1 MEMARTSGS
10 YAKLTKPKISEIA
23 LHLFAERGYAA
34 VSMRQIASK
43 VGLQAGALYN
53 YFPDKQTI
61 LADLL
66 INHMEN
72 LLQTWHKQKL
82 PQKPDKLLEFFV
94 DFHIEYHLNRP
105 EEVFIAY
112 MELRNL
118 NPDNFQKIEKLRNK
132 YERILSEILTVGV
145 NKNLFSCEN
154 TKVTSLA
161 IIGMLKEVHTWY
173 KKGGKIS
180 VPEMKSIY
188 REIVLKAVT

>member
-1 MEMARTSGS
+1 MARTSGS

-23 LHLFAERGYAA
+23 LNLFAERGYAA

-43 VGLQAGALYN
+43 VGLQVGALYN

-61 LADLL
+61 LSELL

-72 LLQTWHKQKL
+72 LLKTWDKQKL
-82 PQKPDKLLEFFV
+82 PKKSDKLLEFFV
-94 DFHIEYHLNRP
+94 DFHIEFHLNRP

-132 YERILSEILTVGV
+132 YERILSQILTAGV
-145 NKNLFSCEN
+145 KDNLFSCKE

-161 IIGMLKEVHTWY
+161 IIGMLKEVNTWY

-180 VPEMKSIY
+180 VPEVKRIY
-188 REIVLKAVT
+188 QEIVLKAVT

>member
-1 MEMARTSGS
+1 MARTLGS

-43 VGLQAGALYN
+43 VGLQVGALYN

-61 LADLL
+61 LSELL

-72 LLQTWHKQKL
+72 LLQTWHRQTL
-82 PQKPDKLLEFFV
+82 PEKSDKLLKFFV

-118 NPDNFQKIEKLRNK
+118 NPDNFKKIEKLRNK
-132 YERILSEILTVGV
+132 YELILSKILSDGV
-145 NKNLFSCEN
+145 NENLFTCEE
-154 TKVTSLA
+154 TKVASLA
-161 IIGMLKEVHTWY
+161 IIGMLKEVNTWY
-173 KKGGKIS
+173 KKDGRIS
-180 VPEMKSIY
+180 LPEIKSIY
-188 REIVLKAVT
+188 QQIVLKAVT

>member
-1 MEMARTSGS
+1 MARTSGS

-132 YERILSEILTVGV
+132 YERTLSEILTVGV

>member
-1 MEMARTSGS
+1 MARTLGS

-34 VSMRQIASK
+34 VSMRQIAFK
-43 VGLQAGALYN
+43 VGLQVGALYN

-61 LADLL
+61 LSELL

-72 LLQTWHKQKL
+72 LLQTWHRQKL
-82 PQKPDKLLEFFV
+82 PEKPDELLEFFV

-118 NPDNFQKIEKLRNK
+118 TPENFKKIEKLRNK
-132 YERILSEILTVGV
+132 YERILNKILSDGV
-145 NKNLFSCEN
+145 TKKFFLCEE
-154 TKVTSLA
+154 TKIASLA
-161 IIGMLKEVHTWY
+161 IIGMLKELNTWY
-173 KKGGKIS
+173 RTDGRIS
-180 VPEMKSIY
+180 VPEIKNIY
-188 REIVLKAVT
+188 QQIVLKAVT

>member
-1 MEMARTSGS
+1 MARTSGS

-34 VSMRQIASK
+34 VSMRKIASK

-72 LLQTWHKQKL
+72 LLKTWHKQKL
-82 PQKPDKLLEFFV
+82 PQKSDKLLEFFV

>member
-1 MEMARTSGS
+1 MARTLGS

-43 VGLQAGALYN
+43 VGLQVGALYN

-61 LADLL
+61 LSELL

-72 LLQTWHKQKL
+72 LLQTWHRQKL
-82 PQKPDKLLEFFV
+82 PEKSDKLLELFV
-94 DFHIEYHLNRP
+94 GFHIEYHLNRP

-118 NPDNFQKIEKLRNK
+118 NPDNFKKIEKLRNK
-132 YERILSEILTVGV
+132 YELILSKILSDGV
-145 NKNLFSCEN
+145 NKNLFTCEE
-154 TKVTSLA
+154 TKIASLA
-161 IIGMLKEVHTWY
+161 IIGMLKEVNTWY
-173 KKGGKIS
+173 KKDGRIS
-180 VPEMKSIY
+180 VPEIKNIY
-188 REIVLKAVT
+188 QQIVLKAVT

>member
-1 MEMARTSGS
+1 MARTSGS

-23 LHLFAERGYAA
+23 LHQFAERGYAA

-132 YERILSEILTVGV
+132 YERILSKILTVGV

>member
-1 MEMARTSGS
+1 MARTSGS

-66 INHMEN
+66 INHMED

>member
-1 MEMARTSGS
+1 MARTSGS

-82 PQKPDKLLEFFV
+82 PQKSDKLLEFFV

-132 YERILSEILTVGV
+132 YERILNEILTMGV

>member
-1 MEMARTSGS
+1 MARTLGS

-43 VGLQAGALYN
+43 VGLQVGALYN

-61 LADLL
+61 LSELL

-72 LLQTWHKQKL
+72 LLQTWHRQTL
-82 PQKPDKLLEFFV
+82 PEKSDKLLEFFV

-118 NPDNFQKIEKLRNK
+118 NPDNFKKIEKLRNK
-132 YERILSEILTVGV
+132 YELILSKILSDGV
-145 NKNLFSCEN
+145 KKNLFTCEE
-154 TKVTSLA
+154 TKIASLA
-161 IIGMLKEVHTWY
+161 IIGMLKEVNTWY
-173 KKGGKIS
+173 KKDGRIS
-180 VPEMKSIY
+180 VPEIKSIY
-188 REIVLKAVT
+188 QQIVLKAVT

>member
-1 MEMARTSGS
+1 MPRTSGS

-82 PQKPDKLLEFFV
+82 PQKSDKLLEFFV

-118 NPDNFQKIEKLRNK
+118 NPYNFQKIEKLRNK

>member
-1 MEMARTSGS
+1 MARTLGS

-43 VGLQAGALYN
+43 VGLQVGALYN

-61 LADLL
+61 LSELL

-72 LLQTWHKQKL
+72 LLQAWHEQKL
-82 PQKPDKLLEFFV
+82 PEKSDKLLEFFV

-118 NPDNFQKIEKLRNK
+118 NPDNFKKIEKLRNK
-132 YERILSEILTVGV
+132 YELILINILSDGV
-145 NKNLFSCEN
+145 NKNLFTCEE
-154 TKVTSLA
+154 TKIASLA
-161 IIGMLKEVHTWY
+161 IIGMLKEVNTWY
-173 KKGGKIS
+173 KKDGRIP
-180 VPEMKSIY
+180 VPEIKNIY
-188 REIVLKAVT
+188 QQIVLKAVT

>member
-1 MEMARTSGS
+1 MARTLGS

-23 LHLFAERGYAA
+23 LYLFAERGYAA

-43 VGLQAGALYN
+43 VGLQVGALYN

>member
-1 MEMARTSGS
+1 MARTLGS

-43 VGLQAGALYN
+43 VGLQVGALYN

-61 LADLL
+61 LSELL

-72 LLQTWHKQKL
+72 LLQTWHRQTL
-82 PQKPDKLLEFFV
+82 PEKSDKLLKFFV

-118 NPDNFQKIEKLRNK
+118 NPDNFKKIEKLRNK
-132 YERILSEILTVGV
+132 YELILSKILSDGV
-145 NKNLFSCEN
+145 NKNLFTCEE
-154 TKVTSLA
+154 TKIASLA
-161 IIGMLKEVHTWY
+161 IIGMLKEVNTWY
-173 KKGGKIS
+173 KKDGRIS
-180 VPEMKSIY
+180 LPEIKSIY
-188 REIVLKAVT
+188 QQIVLKAVK

>member
-1 MEMARTSGS
+1 MARTSGS

-23 LHLFAERGYAA
+23 LNLFAERGYAA

-43 VGLQAGALYN
+43 VGLQVGALYN

-61 LADLL
+61 LSELL

-72 LLQTWHKQKL
+72 LLKTWYNQKL
-82 PQKPDKLLEFFV
+82 PKKSDKLLEFFV
-94 DFHIEYHLNRP
+94 DFHIEFHLNRP

-132 YERILSEILTVGV
+132 YERILIEILTTGV
-145 NKNLFSCEN
+145 KDNLFSCKE

-161 IIGMLKEVHTWY
+161 IIGMLKEVNTWY

-180 VPEMKSIY
+180 VLEVKRIY
-188 REIVLKAVT
+188 QEIVLKAVT

>member
-1 MEMARTSGS
+1 
-10 YAKLTKPKISEIA
+10 
-23 LHLFAERGYAA
+23 
-34 VSMRQIASK
+34 
-43 VGLQAGALYN
+43 
-53 YFPDKQTI
+53 
-61 LADLL
+61 
-66 INHMEN
+66 
-72 LLQTWHKQKL
+72 LQTWHKQKL

-118 NPDNFQKIEKLRNK
+118 NPYNFQKIEKLRNK

>member
-1 MEMARTSGS
+1 MARTLGS

-43 VGLQAGALYN
+43 VGLQVGALYN

-61 LADLL
+61 LSELL

-72 LLQTWHKQKL
+72 LLQTWHRQIL
-82 PQKPDKLLEFFV
+82 PEKSDKLLEFFV

-118 NPDNFQKIEKLRNK
+118 NPYNFKKIEKLRNK
-132 YERILSEILTVGV
+132 YELILSKILSDGV
-145 NKNLFSCEN
+145 NKNLFTCEE
-154 TKVTSLA
+154 TKIASLA
-161 IIGMLKEVHTWY
+161 IIGMLKEVNTWY
-173 KKGGKIS
+173 KKDGRIS
-180 VPEMKSIY
+180 VPEIKSIY
-188 REIVLKAVT
+188 QQIVLKAVT

>member
-1 MEMARTSGS
+1 MARTSGS

-23 LHLFAERGYAA
+23 LNLFAERGYAA

-43 VGLQAGALYN
+43 VGLQVWALYN

-61 LADLL
+61 LSELL

-72 LLQTWHKQKL
+72 LLKTWDKQKL
-82 PQKPDKLLEFFV
+82 PKKSDKLLEFFV
-94 DFHIEYHLNRP
+94 DFHIEFHLNRP

-145 NKNLFSCEN
+145 KDNLFSCKE

-161 IIGMLKEVHTWY
+161 IIGMLKEVNTWY

-180 VPEMKSIY
+180 VPEVKRIY
-188 REIVLKAVT
+188 QEIVLKAVT

>member
-1 MEMARTSGS
+1 MARTLGS

-43 VGLQAGALYN
+43 VGLQVGALYN

-61 LADLL
+61 LSELL

-72 LLQTWHKQKL
+72 LLQTWHRQTL
-82 PQKPDKLLEFFV
+82 PEKSDKLLEFFV
-94 DFHIEYHLNRP
+94 DFHIDYHLNRP

-118 NPDNFQKIEKLRNK
+118 NPDNFKKIEKLRNK
-132 YERILSEILTVGV
+132 YELILSKILSDGV
-145 NKNLFSCEN
+145 NENLFTCEE
-154 TKVTSLA
+154 TKIASLA
-161 IIGMLKEVHTWY
+161 IIGMLKEVNTWY
-173 KKGGKIS
+173 KKDGRIS
-180 VPEMKSIY
+180 VPEIKKIY
-188 REIVLKAVT
+188 QQIVLKAVT

>member
-1 MEMARTSGS
+1 MARTLGS

-43 VGLQAGALYN
+43 VGLQVGALYN

-61 LADLL
+61 LSELL

-82 PQKPDKLLEFFV
+82 PKESDKILEFFV

-118 NPDNFQKIEKLRNK
+118 NQDNFKKIERLRNK
-132 YERILSEILTVGV
+132 YELILSKILSDGV
-145 NKNLFSCEN
+145 NRDLFKCEE
-154 TKVTSLA
+154 TKIASIA
-161 IIGMLKEVHTWY
+161 IIGMLKEVNTWY
-173 KKGGKIS
+173 KKDGRIS
-180 VPEMKSIY
+180 VPEIKNIY
-188 REIVLKAVT
+188 QQIVLKAVT

>member
-1 MEMARTSGS
+1 MARTSGS

-23 LHLFAERGYAA
+23 LNLFAERGYAA

-43 VGLQAGALYN
+43 VGLQVGALYN

-61 LADLL
+61 LSELL

-72 LLQTWHKQKL
+72 LLKTWNKQKL
-82 PQKPDKLLEFFV
+82 PKKSDKLLEFFV
-94 DFHIEYHLNRP
+94 DFHIEFHLNRP

-132 YERILSEILTVGV
+132 YEHILSQILTAGV
-145 NKNLFSCEN
+145 KNNLFSCKE

-161 IIGMLKEVHTWY
+161 IIGMLKEVNTWY

-180 VPEMKSIY
+180 VPEVKRIY
-188 REIVLKAVT
+188 QEIVLKAVT

>member
-1 MEMARTSGS
+1 MARTLGS

-43 VGLQAGALYN
+43 VGLQVGALYN

-61 LADLL
+61 LSELL

-72 LLQTWHKQKL
+72 LLQTWHRQTL
-82 PQKPDKLLEFFV
+82 PEKSDKLLEFFV
-94 DFHIEYHLNRP
+94 DFHIDYHLNRP

-118 NPDNFQKIEKLRNK
+118 NPDNFKKIEKLRNK
-132 YERILSEILTVGV
+132 YELILSKILSDGV
-145 NKNLFSCEN
+145 NKNLFTCEE
-154 TKVTSLA
+154 TKIASLA
-161 IIGMLKEVHTWY
+161 IIGMLKEVNTWY
-173 KKGGKIS
+173 KKDGRIS
-180 VPEMKSIY
+180 VPEIKNIY
-188 REIVLKAVT
+188 QQIVLKAVT

>member
-1 MEMARTSGS
+1 MARTLGS

-43 VGLQAGALYN
+43 VGLQVGALYN

-61 LADLL
+61 LSELL

-72 LLQTWHKQKL
+72 LLQNWHRQTL
-82 PQKPDKLLEFFV
+82 PEKSDKLLEFFV
-94 DFHIEYHLNRP
+94 DFHIDYHLNRP

-118 NPDNFQKIEKLRNK
+118 NSDNFKKIEKLRNK
-132 YERILSEILTVGV
+132 YELILSKILSDGL
-145 NKNLFSCEN
+145 NQNLFTCEE
-154 TKVTSLA
+154 TKIASLA
-161 IIGMLKEVHTWY
+161 IIGMLKEVNTWY
-173 KKGGKIS
+173 KKDGRIS
-180 VPEMKSIY
+180 VPEIKNIY
-188 REIVLKAVT
+188 QQIVLKAVT